1 MIIIAS
7 YSDMK
12 FSMWRSSSNSILL
25 EGDTYSIA
33 ISLSY
38 HQDRWERVALLS
50 HTSQGLNLYVGST
63 SLQLIVTPSK
73 NHSMEVIICDG
84 SYLSERF
91 SKIELFGEPA
101 NLWSVNNVNVDLVS
115 HDNQRLK
122 LQHQVFQ
129 DTRYAE
135 RLQLLHYV

>member
-1 MIIIAS
+1 
-7 YSDMK
+7 MK
-12 FSMWRSSSNSILL
+12 FSMWRSSSNSTLL
-25 EGDTYSIA
+25 EGDMYSIA

-38 HQDRWERVALLS
+38 HQDHWERVALLS

-63 SLQLIVTPSK
+63 SLQLIDTPSK

-101 NLWSVNNVNVDLVS
+101 NLWTVNNVNVDLVS

-129 DTRYAE
+129 DTR
-135 RLQLLHYV
+135 